1 MISKY
6 LTMKRLLMLG
16 GGFLQKYVI
25 SKAKNLGYYVL
36 CLDADPNAV
45 GFAIADEHAVIN
57 IVDEEACLAYAR
69 DKQVDGVLTAA
80 TDFSVLTMS
89 RIAEE
94 LHLPG
99 INYQSAKVIKNKAL
113 VRKRLFEANADDT
126 GISYEIDSV
135 EDIADILPKIKFP
148 VMMKPVDGSGS
159 RGASKV
165 EKTEDFVKAAEFAM
179 NGSIT
184 HRAVAEPFIEGKE
197 YGVES
202 FVDNGVIH
210 VLGVMQ
216 KDMTLP
222 PYYAELG
229 HAIPSGL
236 TPELETKVKSCVYR
250 AIFALGVNHGSV
262 NMDLLI
268 TNEGNVHIVD
278 VGARMGGNL
287 IGSHIIPM
295 GTGIDYMGNM
305 IRAAVGDATNWKPE
319 WQPKPVAT
327 KLLALTP
334 GIIKKLP
341 NFDQIAAE
349 YNVQIEHHLHVGDT
363 ITPYRTNLDGC
374 GYVVAHDI
382 DVELSIALASEVRN
396 IIDKLIVRE

>member
-1 MISKY
+1 
-6 LTMKRLLMLG
+6 MLG

-25 SKAKNLGYYVL
+25 RKAKAMGYYVL

-45 GFAIADEHAVIN
+45 GFDIADEHAVIN

-94 LHLPG
+94 LYLPG

-216 KDMTLP
+216 KDMTEP

-319 WQPKPVAT
+319 WQPKSVAT

-349 YNVQIEHHLHVGDT
+349 YNVQIEHHLHEGDT

>member
-1 MISKY
+1 
-6 LTMKRLLMLG
+6 MKKLLMLG

-25 SKAKNLGYYVL
+25 RKAKTLGYYVL

-94 LHLPG
+94 LQLPG

-135 EDIADILPKIKFP
+135 ADIADILPKIKFP

-165 EKTEDFVKAAEFAM
+165 EKTEDFVKAAVFAM